1 MKKLEVN
8 TIKMFLREPVIEFN
22 RPDGGRSIKTISL
35 LDDEEKD
42 LTKDVVITRLLPK
55 LYSSIDKVVRKSK
68 KEESFADKLNK
79 VISQREYMSS
89 KQIAAKAGMTVRY
102 LDMLKSGERDNPTL
116 KTIKKLAEVLECD
129 IVELV

>member
-55 LYSSIDKVVRKSK
+55 LYSSTDKVVRKSK
-68 KEESFADKLNK
+68 REESFADKLNK

-89 KQIAAKAGMTVRY
+89 KQIAARAGMTVRY

>member
-8 TIKMFLREPVIEFN
+8 TIKMFLREPVVEFN

-55 LYSSIDKVVRKSK
+55 LYSSTDKVVRKSK

-116 KTIKKLAEVLECD
+116 KIIKKLAEVLECD

>member
-55 LYSSIDKVVRKSK
+55 LYSSTDKVVRKSK

-79 VISQREYMSS
+79 VITQREYMSS
-89 KQIAAKAGMTVRY
+89 KQIAARAGMTVRY

>member
-8 TIKMFLREPVIEFN
+8 TIKMFLREPVVEFN

-55 LYSSIDKVVRKSK
+55 LYSNTDKVIRKSN
-68 KEESFADKLNK
+68 KEESFADKLNRI
-79 VISQREYMSS
+79 ISQREYMSS
-89 KQIAAKAGMTVRY
+89 KQIAVKAGMTVRY
-102 LDMLKSGERDNPTL
+102 LDMLRSGDRDNPTL

-129 IVELV
+129 IAELV

>member
-55 LYSSIDKVVRKSK
+55 LYSSTDKVVRKSK

-89 KQIAAKAGMTVRY
+89 KQIAVRAGMTVRY

>member
-8 TIKMFLREPVIEFN
+8 TIKMFLREPIIEFN

-35 LDDEEKD
+35 LDGEEKD

-55 LYSSIDKVVRKSK
+55 LYSSTDKVVRKSK

-79 VISQREYMSS
+79 VISQREYMPS
-89 KQIAAKAGMTVRY
+89 KQIAAKAGMTIRY
-102 LDMLKSGERDNPTL
+102 LDMLRSGERDNPTL

>member
-8 TIKMFLREPVIEFN
+8 TIKMFLREPVVEFN

-55 LYSSIDKVVRKSK
+55 LYSNTDKVIRKSN
-68 KEESFADKLNK
+68 KEESFADKLNRI
-79 VISQREYMSS
+79 ISQREYMSS
-89 KQIAAKAGMTVRY
+89 KQIAVKAGMTIRY
-102 LDMLKSGERDNPTL
+102 LDMLRSGDRDNPTL

-129 IVELV
+129 ITELV

>member
-8 TIKMFLREPVIEFN
+8 TIKMFLREPVVEFN

-55 LYSSIDKVVRKSK
+55 LYSSTDKVVRKSK

>member
-55 LYSSIDKVVRKSK
+55 LYSSTDKVVRKSK

-89 KQIAAKAGMTVRY
+89 KQIAARAGMTVRY

>member
-55 LYSSIDKVVRKSK
+55 LYSSTDKVVRKSK
-68 KEESFADKLNK
+68 KEESFADKLNR

-89 KQIAAKAGMTVRY
+89 KQIASKAGMTVRY
-102 LDMLKSGERDNPTL
+102 LDMLRSGARDNPTL
-116 KTIKKLAEVLECD
+116 KTIRKLAEVLECD